1 MRTMKV
7 GGNTSFTDFL
17 SKNAKGSLNSS
28 STAKD
33 KYTSKAADLYK
44 DELKRRA
51 KEDEA
56 HYGAGIVVADGAVE
70 ASAGKSDANGKA
82 NGGAGGDDDD
92 FFDTWDKP
100 SNIISPTPK
109 VPSGPPR
116 LGFSPAITP
125 NASRSTTPSIPPPSS
140 SSPLASPSAAVARAV
155 SPPVEASPPPAP
167 APAASRAVSSA
178 SLKPATGSIPR
189 AGGAMK
195 LGATKGKLG
204 GVKKGGAAINFE
216 EAERKAKE
224 EEERIKRLGYDR
236 EQEEKAAAE
245 AAAASARNAAASRSA
260 GSASSSR
267 GEMIGNKKSAGEME
281 RLGMGFGRLGFG
293 QTAGLSGEE
302 AAKQAVAA
310 KKAAARASSG
320 YVEPEE
326 STYARDKFS
335 SSKGISSDMYFGRN
349 AYDPQARAEAQSKL
363 QQFQGATAISSNA
376 YFGREEDDF
385 PGQRSAAD
393 ESILNVE
400 SLSDLERTAKD
411 AARKLMNQYGIE
423 DFSDVQN
430 AIRNG
435 AMSVSRGYSGQ
446 IGPAADFFPT
456 LSSCRATWPM
466 QHSDTAR
473 LGISLSASFFLSH
486 IDCVA

>member
-1 MRTMKV
+1 MSNLLFNITYSSVNLDSWTWDQMRIMKV

-17 SKNAKGSLNSS
+17 AKNAKGSLNSS

-56 HYGAGIVVADGAVE
+56 HYGAGIVVAEGAVE
-70 ASAGKSDANGKA
+70 ASAGKSDANGKS

-100 SNIISPTPK
+100 TNIISPTPK

-125 NASRSTTPSIPPPSS
+125 NGSRSTTPSIPPSS
-140 SSPLASPSAAVARAV
+140 SSPLASPSAAVARV
-155 SPPVEASPPPAP
+155 ESPPVEASSPPAPAPAP

-178 SLKPATGSIPR
+178 SLKPATGSLPR

-204 GVKKGGAAINFE
+204 GVKKGGAVINFE

-245 AAAASARNAAASRSA
+245 AAAAARNAAASRSSA
-260 GSASSSR
+260 SASSSR

-310 KKAAARASSG
+310 KKAAARAASG

-326 STYARDKFS
+326 STYARDKFA

-385 PGQRSAAD
+385 SSQRNAAD

-435 AMSVSRGYSGQ
+435 AMSVSPG
-446 IGPAADFFPT
+446 
-456 LSSCRATWPM
+456 
-466 QHSDTAR
+466 
-473 LGISLSASFFLSH
+473 SLA
-486 IDCVA
+486 